1 MLFYTQLKEHRRL
14 GKPDETILFL
24 GNVLRIFLR
33 SSDDAKKF
41 KRFRMVCF
49 VDNYLSYMNVRSS

>member
-24 GNVLRIFLR
+24 GNVLRILLR
-33 SSDDAKKF
+33 SSDDAKKI
-41 KRFRMVCF
+41 
-49 VDNYLSYMNVRSS
+49 